1 MRMSMSLPFI
11 ATSPFRALPRADASY
26 AKIPRS
32 CASFRSTGASIILGR
47 LRRCDTP
54 DPKPN
59 KAGGHAMLRTGGLA
73 IAVVAALWL
82 GPAAGARA
90 DDWPSRPV
98 KIVVA
103 FAPGGSA
110 DQLGRLIAAEL
121 STAFKQQF
129 FVENRPGNSGAI
141 GSAQVARAEADGYT
155 LLIGGSGPHL
165 TGPAINPNI
174 GYDPLKDFT
183 HIAMIGADSY
193 AWAANP
199 ALGVKSVP
207 DLVMLAKD
215 RKARGQ
221 NPITS
226 SSPGLGSL
234 GQLLIEQF
242 KRKAGVYIQHVPAPN
257 SVTDVLGNHI
267 SMTLTAMMTVGEQVK
282 AGQLVAL
289 AVTSTERNPVF
300 KGIPTFAEQGYPDVR
315 GDTWFWLCG
324 PNGLA
329 PDVVNKL
336 SVATRSIVKSPKVEA
351 HFQKLALLSKD
362 LDLAGVQKFIAEEYA
377 FWAPLA
383 RDAGL
388 KVQ

>member
-1 MRMSMSLPFI
+1 M
-11 ATSPFRALPRADASY
+11 PR
-26 AKIPRS
+26 I
-32 CASFRSTGASIILGR
+32 
-47 LRRCDTP
+47 
-54 DPKPN
+54 
-59 KAGGHAMLRTGGLA
+59 GGLTTA
-73 IAVVAALWL
+73 LAAALWL
-82 GPAAGARA
+82 WLPTDAHA
-90 DDWPSRPV
+90 DQWPSRPV

-183 HIAMIGADSY
+183 HVAMIAADSY

-199 ALGVKSVP
+199 ALGVTSVAE
-207 DLVMLAKD
+207 LVALAKS
-215 RKARGQ
+215 RKD
-221 NPITS
+221 PITS
-226 SSPGLGSL
+226 SSPGPGSL
-234 GQLLIEQF
+234 GHLLIEQF
-242 KRKAGVYIQHVPAPN
+242 KRKAGIDIQHVPAPN
-257 SVTDVLGNHI
+257 SGVTDVLGNHI
-267 SMTLTAMMTVGEQVK
+267 SLTLTAMLTVGEQVK
-282 AGQLVAL
+282 AGKLSAL

-300 KGIPTFAEQGYPDVR
+300 KGIPTFAEQGYPHVR

-324 PNGLA
+324 PRGLP
-329 PDVVNKL
+329 PDVVEQLNA
-336 SVATRSIVKSPKVEA
+336 ATRRIVKSPKVRE
-351 HFQKLALLSKD
+351 HFEKLALLSKD
-362 LDLAGVQKFIAEEYA
+362 LDAAAVPKFIAEEYA

-383 RDAGL
+383 KNVGL

>member
-1 MRMSMSLPFI
+1 
-11 ATSPFRALPRADASY
+11 
-26 AKIPRS
+26 
-32 CASFRSTGASIILGR
+32 
-47 LRRCDTP
+47 
-54 DPKPN
+54 
-59 KAGGHAMLRTGGLA
+59 MLRMGGLA
-73 IAVVAALWL
+73 IALLTAFWL
-82 GPAAGARA
+82 RPSSYAYA

-110 DQLGRLIAAEL
+110 DQFGRLIAAEL
-121 STAFKQQF
+121 SAAFKQQF

-141 GSAQVARAEADGYT
+141 GSAQVARADADGYT

-193 AWAANP
+193 AWVANP
-199 ALGVKSVP
+199 ALGVNSIAE
-207 DLVMLAKD
+207 LVALARDRKD
-215 RKARGQ
+215 RNQ
-221 NPITS
+221 SPITS
-226 SSPGLGSL
+226 SSPGPGSL
-234 GQLLIEQF
+234 GHLLIEQF
-242 KRKAGVYIQHVPAPN
+242 KRKAGVDIQHVPAPN
-257 SVTDVLGNHI
+257 SGLTDVLGNHI

-282 AGQLVAL
+282 AGKLVAL

-324 PNGLA
+324 PRNLPPA
-329 PDVVNKL
+329 VVGKI
-336 SVATRSIVKSPKVEA
+336 SAATRRIVQSPKIQQ

-362 LDLAGVQKFIAEEYA
+362 LDVAEVQKFIAEEYA

-383 RDAGL
+383 KDAGL

>member
-1 MRMSMSLPFI
+1 MLAM
-11 ATSPFRALPRADASY
+11 
-26 AKIPRS
+26 
-32 CASFRSTGASIILGR
+32 GR
-47 LRRCDTP
+47 LAT
-54 DPKPN
+54 
-59 KAGGHAMLRTGGLA
+59 AL
-73 IAVVAALWL
+73 VATLWL
-82 GPAAGARA
+82 ATHAHA

-110 DQLGRLIAAEL
+110 DQFGRLMAAEL
-121 STAFKQQF
+121 GTAFRQQF
-129 FVENRPGNSGAI
+129 FVENRPGNSGTI

-165 TGPAINPNI
+165 TQPAINPNV

-199 ALGVKSVP
+199 ALGVKSIAE
-207 DLVMLAKD
+207 LVALAKN
-215 RKARGQ
+215 RK
-221 NPITS
+221 NPVTS
-226 SSPGLGSL
+226 SSPGPGSL
-234 GQLLIEQF
+234 GHLLIEQF
-242 KRKAGVYIQHVPAPN
+242 KRKASIDIQHVPAPN
-257 SVTDVLGNHI
+257 SGVTDVLGNHI

-282 AGQLVAL
+282 AGQLLAL

-324 PNGLA
+324 PKGLA
-329 PDVVNKL
+329 PDVVGKL
-336 SVATRSIVKSPKVEA
+336 SSATRRIVQSPKVQE
-351 HFQKLALLSKD
+351 HFNKLALLSKD
-362 LDLAGVQKFIAEEYA
+362 LDVVGVQEFIAAEYA

-383 RDAGL
+383 RSAGL
-388 KVQ
+388 AVQ

>member
-1 MRMSMSLPFI
+1 MRRARGI
-11 ATSPFRALPRADASY
+11 AIALAAALGPWA
-26 AKIPRS
+26 IEGS
-32 CASFRSTGASIILGR
+32 CA
-47 LRRCDTP
+47 DE
-54 DPKPN
+54 
-59 KAGGHAMLRTGGLA
+59 
-73 IAVVAALWL
+73 
-82 GPAAGARA
+82 
-90 DDWPSRPV
+90 WPSRPV

-110 DQLGRLIAAEL
+110 DQFGRLLAPEL
-121 STAFKQQF
+121 STVFKQQF

-141 GSAQVARAEADGYT
+141 GSAQVARAEPDGYT

-199 ALGVKSVP
+199 ALGVKSIP
-207 DLVMLAKD
+207 ELVTLA
-215 RKARGQ
+215 RARAQ

-226 SSPGLGSL
+226 SSPGPGSL
-234 GQLLIEQF
+234 GHLLIEQF
-242 KRKAGVYIQHVPAPN
+242 KRKAGVEIQHVPAPN
-257 SVTDVLGNHI
+257 SGVIDVLGNHI
-267 SMTLTAMMTVGEQVK
+267 SMTLTAMMTVGEQVR

-300 KGIPTFAEQGYPDVR
+300 KGIPTFAEQGYPEVR
-315 GDTWFWLCG
+315 GATWFWLCG
-324 PNGLA
+324 PRGLPPEMVGRLNA
-329 PDVVNKL
+329 
-336 SVATRSIVKSPKVEA
+336 ATRSIVKSPKIEA
-351 HFQKLALLSKD
+351 YFQKLALLSKD
-362 LDLAGVQKFIAEEYA
+362 LDAAGVPAFIAEEYA

-383 RDAGL
+383 RQAGL

>member
-1 MRMSMSLPFI
+1 M
-11 ATSPFRALPRADASY
+11 PR
-26 AKIPRS
+26 I
-32 CASFRSTGASIILGR
+32 
-47 LRRCDTP
+47 
-54 DPKPN
+54 
-59 KAGGHAMLRTGGLA
+59 GGLA
-73 IAVVAALWL
+73 TALAAALWL
-82 GPAAGARA
+82 WPATNAHA
-90 DDWPSRPV
+90 DDWPARPV

-110 DQLGRLIAAEL
+110 DQFGRLMAAEL
-121 STAFKQQF
+121 SAAFKQQF

-141 GSAQVARAEADGYT
+141 GSAQVARADADGYT

-199 ALGVKSVP
+199 ALGVKSIAE
-207 DLVMLAKD
+207 LVALAKT
-215 RKARGQ
+215 RKE

-226 SSPGLGSL
+226 SSPGPGSL
-234 GQLLIEQF
+234 GHLLIEQF
-242 KRKAGVYIQHVPAPN
+242 KRKAAIDIQHVPAPN
-257 SVTDVLGNHI
+257 SGVTDVLGNHI
-267 SMTLTAMMTVGEQVK
+267 SLTLSAMLTVGEQVK
-282 AGQLVAL
+282 AGKLLAL

-324 PNGLA
+324 PRGLPA
-329 PDVVNKL
+329 DVVGKL
-336 SVATRSIVKSPKVEA
+336 NEATRRIVKSPKVRE
-351 HFQKLALLSKD
+351 HFERLALLSKD
-362 LDLAGVQKFIAEEYA
+362 LDAAAVPKFIAEEYA

-383 RDAGL
+383 KDAGL

>member
-1 MRMSMSLPFI
+1 MARM
-11 ATSPFRALPRADASY
+11 
-26 AKIPRS
+26 
-32 CASFRSTGASIILGR
+32 
-47 LRRCDTP
+47 
-54 DPKPN
+54 
-59 KAGGHAMLRTGGLA
+59 GGLA
-73 IAVVAALWL
+73 TFAAALWL
-82 GPAAGARA
+82 WSAVNAGADA
-90 DDWPSRPV
+90 WPGRQV

-110 DQLGRLIAAEL
+110 DQFGRLLAAEL
-121 STAFKQQF
+121 SAAFRQQF

-141 GSAQVARAEADGYT
+141 GSAQVARSEPDGYT

-174 GYDPLKDFT
+174 GYDPLTDFT

-199 ALGVKSVP
+199 ALGVKSIA
-207 DLVMLAKD
+207 DLVSLAKT
-215 RKARGQ
+215 RRQ

-226 SSPGLGSL
+226 SSPGPGSL
-234 GQLLIEQF
+234 GHLLIEQF
-242 KRKAGVYIQHVPAPN
+242 KRKADVDIQHVPAPN
-257 SVTDVLGNHI
+257 SGVTDVLGNHI
-267 SMTLTAMMTVGEQVK
+267 AMTLTAMMTVGEQVK

-315 GDTWFWLCG
+315 GSTWFWLCG
-324 PNGLA
+324 PKGL
-329 PDVVNKL
+329 PPEVVNKL
-336 SVATRSIVKSPKVEA
+336 SEATRRIVKSPKIQD
-351 HFQKLALLSKD
+351 HFKKLALLSKD
-362 LDLAGVQKFIAEEYA
+362 LDVAAVQAFLTEEYA

-388 KVQ
+388 KIQ

>member
-1 MRMSMSLPFI
+1 M
-11 ATSPFRALPRADASY
+11 PR
-26 AKIPRS
+26 I
-32 CASFRSTGASIILGR
+32 
-47 LRRCDTP
+47 
-54 DPKPN
+54 
-59 KAGGHAMLRTGGLA
+59 GGLA
-73 IAVVAALWL
+73 TALVALLWL
-82 GPAAGARA
+82 WPAPHGRA
-90 DDWPSRPV
+90 DEWPARPV

-110 DQLGRLIAAEL
+110 DQFGRLMAAEL
-121 STAFKQQF
+121 SAAFKQQF
-129 FVENRPGNSGAI
+129 FVENRAGNSGAI

-199 ALGVKSVP
+199 ALGVKSIA
-207 DLVMLAKD
+207 DLVALAKI
-215 RKARGQ
+215 RKE

-226 SSPGLGSL
+226 SSPGPGSL
-234 GQLLIEQF
+234 GHLLIEQF
-242 KRKAGVYIQHVPAPN
+242 KRKAGIDIQHVPAPN
-257 SVTDVLGNHI
+257 SGVTDVLGNHI
-267 SMTLTAMMTVGEQVK
+267 SLTLSAMLTVGEQVR
-282 AGQLVAL
+282 AGKLLAL

-324 PNGLA
+324 PRSLP
-329 PDVVNKL
+329 PDVVGKL
-336 SVATRSIVKSPKVEA
+336 NEATRRIVKSPKVRE
-351 HFQKLALLSKD
+351 HFEKLALLSKD
-362 LDLAGVQKFIAEEYA
+362 LDAVAVPKFIAEEYA

-383 RDAGL
+383 KDAGL

>member
-1 MRMSMSLPFI
+1 MV
-11 ATSPFRALPRADASY
+11 
-26 AKIPRS
+26 
-32 CASFRSTGASIILGR
+32 
-47 LRRCDTP
+47 
-54 DPKPN
+54 
-59 KAGGHAMLRTGGLA
+59 RTGGLA
-73 IAVVAALWL
+73 TILVAALWL
-82 GPAAGARA
+82 WPAMDAGAEE
-90 DDWPSRPV
+90 WPVRPV

-110 DQLGRLIAAEL
+110 DQFGRLLAVDLSAA
-121 STAFKQQF
+121 FGQQF
-129 FVENRPGNSGAI
+129 FVENRAGNSGAI
-141 GSAQVARAEADGYT
+141 GSAQVARAEPDGYT

-174 GYDPLKDFT
+174 GYDPLTDFT

-199 ALGVKSVP
+199 ALGVQSIAE
-207 DLVMLAKD
+207 LVTLAKA
-215 RKARGQ
+215 RKQ

-226 SSPGLGSL
+226 SSPGPGSL
-234 GQLLIEQF
+234 GHLLIEQF
-242 KRKAGVYIQHVPAPN
+242 KSKAGIDIQHVPAPN
-257 SVTDVLGNHI
+257 SGVTDVLGNHI

-315 GDTWFWLCG
+315 GSTWFWLCG
-324 PNGLA
+324 PKGLP

-336 SVATRSIVKSPKVEA
+336 SEATRRIVRSPKVQE
-351 HFQKLALLSKD
+351 HFRKLALLSKD
-362 LDLAGVQKFIAEEYA
+362 LDVAAVQAFLTEEYG

-383 RDAGL
+383 RNAGL
-388 KVQ
+388 KIQ

>member
-1 MRMSMSLPFI
+1 
-11 ATSPFRALPRADASY
+11 
-26 AKIPRS
+26 
-32 CASFRSTGASIILGR
+32 
-47 LRRCDTP
+47 
-54 DPKPN
+54 
-59 KAGGHAMLRTGGLA
+59 MLRMGGLA
-73 IAVVAALWL
+73 IALLTAFWL
-82 GPAAGARA
+82 RPSSYAHA
-90 DDWPSRPV
+90 DDWPNRPV

-110 DQLGRLIAAEL
+110 DQFGRLIAAEL
-121 STAFKQQF
+121 SAVFKQQF

-141 GSAQVARAEADGYT
+141 GSAQVARADADGYT

-193 AWAANP
+193 AWVANP
-199 ALGVKSVP
+199 ALGVNSIAQ
-207 DLVMLAKD
+207 LVALARD
-215 RKARGQ
+215 RKDGKQ
-221 NPITS
+221 SPITS
-226 SSPGLGSL
+226 SSPGPGSL
-234 GQLLIEQF
+234 GHLLIEQF
-242 KRKAGVYIQHVPAPN
+242 KRKAGIDIQHVPAPN
-257 SVTDVLGNHI
+257 SGLTDVLGNHI

-282 AGQLVAL
+282 SGKLVAL

-315 GDTWFWLCG
+315 GNTWFWLCG
-324 PNGLA
+324 PRNLPPA
-329 PDVVNKL
+329 VVGKL
-336 SVATRSIVKSPKVEA
+336 SAATRRIVQSPKIQE

-362 LDLAGVQKFIAEEYA
+362 LDVAEVQRFIAEEYA

-383 RDAGL
+383 KDAGL